1 MAQHVAATLPNFPS
15 NVFFTFLSC
24 GLYMLV
30 VVVIIF
36 LCLLLCHL
44 FAKAIF
50 AFMWF
55 ISVVFVVVVAHS
67 HSWLAFW
74 FYLISMLPR
83 QIVRTS
89 GVCPC
94 PRTCWKGN
102 LLWYYCWQ
110 RFCAICLISIVFPYT
125 YHIHTYI
132 HMCILRLFVG
142 IFVLQRTVNF
152 YAACILGITISKEHF
167 HTDTHTYKHLCT

>member
-24 GLYMLV
+24 SLYMLVV

-89 GVCPC
+89 ERPGSARV
-94 PRTCWKGN
+94 RE
-102 LLWYYCWQ
+102 LVEREIYYDITAGSVFV
-110 RFCAICLISIVFPYT
+110 RFALFPSFFHTHTT
-125 YHIHTYI
+125 YIHTYI
-132 HMCILRLFVG
+132 CA
-142 IFVLQRTVNF
+142 
-152 YAACILGITISKEHF
+152 YLGCLLAYLCCNGLWISMQPAYLE
-167 HTDTHTYKHLCT
+167 LL